1 MHFCGK
7 NSLRRGRCRSQLSGE
22 EKIGLER
29 MTKPWTVSRGPIAA
43 SEIDIQK
50 ADAINALLVRPIGI
64 LPARPGDLIRPF
76 AIGLFEE
83 IRPLLK
89 PGVGMTTLR
98 RAVAAFV
105 HSKRYYFASA
115 QPDSVRHDLDGR
127 PLEAL
132 SEDDRMTA
140 QNRFLALKQKATG
153 GERNSEPS
161 SPSPSSTPDATKA
174 EQIRASLLGRG
185 KTQPTSSAAS

>member
-1 MHFCGK
+1 
-7 NSLRRGRCRSQLSGE
+7 
-22 EKIGLER
+22 
-29 MTKPWTVSRGPIAA
+29 MTKPWTVSRSPIVA

-83 IRPLLK
+83 IRPLLE
-89 PGVGMTTLR
+89 PGVGITTLR

-132 SEDDRMTA
+132 NEDDRMTA
-140 QNRFLALKQKATG
+140 QNRFLGLKQKATG
-153 GERNSEPS
+153 GERNSELS
-161 SPSPSSTPDATKA
+161 SPSPTSTAGATKA
-174 EQIRASLLGRG
+174 EQIRTSLLGRG
-185 KTQPTSSAAS
+185 KMQQTSSTAS

>member
-1 MHFCGK
+1 
-7 NSLRRGRCRSQLSGE
+7 
-22 EKIGLER
+22 
-29 MTKPWTVSRGPIAA
+29 MTKPWIVSRGPIVA
-43 SEIDIQK
+43 SQIGIRK
-50 ADAINALLVRPIGI
+50 ADAINALLVCPVGI
-64 LPARPGDLIRPF
+64 LPGRQGDPIRPF

-105 HSKRYYFASA
+105 HSKRYY
-115 QPDSVRHDLDGR
+115 LDGR

-132 SEDDRMTA
+132 SEDDCMTA
-140 QNRFLALKQKATG
+140 QNRFLGLKQKATG
-153 GERNSEPS
+153 GERTEPS
-161 SPSPSSTPDATKA
+161 SPSPSSTPGATKS

-185 KTQPTSSAAS
+185 KMQHTSSISS